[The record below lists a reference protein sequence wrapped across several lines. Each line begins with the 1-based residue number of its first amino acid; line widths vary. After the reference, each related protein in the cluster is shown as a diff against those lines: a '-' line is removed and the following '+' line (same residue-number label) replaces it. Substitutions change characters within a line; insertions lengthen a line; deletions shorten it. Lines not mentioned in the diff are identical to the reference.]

1 MAIPASDPSL
11 AAAPRAAGAAPG
23 TARRW
28 GHGTIMLGTWGPA
41 AFLALLVAACFFLPL
56 IAPVPSP
63 TAGSVLNASLPPGS
77 PGHLFGTN
85 AVGDDVLSQVLYGGR
100 VSLEVGAATQLIG
113 LLVGGTIGAV
123 AGFSTGLLG
132 TVIMRVIDVLIA
144 FPALVLAL
152 AIAEGMGPSEVHVIW
167 ALTFFSVP
175 AFARVARAATLQVRD
190 RVFVVACDL
199 LGSSRRRIMV
209 RHLVPNIL
217 PQLVTYGLLG
227 AGLVIVL
234 EGALSFLGL
243 GVPPPNP
250 SWGNMISSGEATLS
264 VSPYLVLIPSAFLL
278 ATVLALNLLGESLRQ
293 RWSAR

>member
-1 MAIPASDPSL
+1 MATPATDPSL
-11 AAAPRAAGAAPG
+11 AAASPLAGAA
-23 TARRW
+23 TVASRRS
-28 GHGTIMLGTWGPA
+28 GDGTIGAGIWIPA
-41 AFLALLVAACFFLPL
+41 GFLILLVAACFLLPVIVSL
-56 IAPVPSP
+56 PSP
-63 TAGSVLNASLPPGS
+63 TDGSVLNAGLPPGT

-85 AVGDDVLSQVLYGGR
+85 AVGVDVLSQVLYGGR
-100 VSLEVGAATQLIG
+100 VSIEVGLATQLIG
-113 LLVGGTIGAV
+113 LAVGGTIGAI
-123 AGFSTGLLG
+123 AGFSTGWLG
-132 TVIMRVIDVLIA
+132 PVIMRIIDVLIA

-152 AIAEGMGPSEVHVIW
+152 AVAEGMGPSELHVIY
-167 ALTFFSVP
+167 ALAFFSVP

-190 RVFVVACDL
+190 RIFVVAADL
-199 LGSSRRRIMV
+199 LGSSRWRIML
-209 RHLVPNIL
+209 RHLVPNIM

-264 VSPYLVLIPSAFLL
+264 VAPYLVLIPSAFLL
-278 ATVLALNLLGESLRQ
+278 ATVLSLNLLGESLRQ